1 MNEERAKAL
10 RAQIWAL
17 FDQHG
22 GRMTLLELY
31 RLVMQ
36 AEVFGRTDLEALTHQ
51 AGIAAIERVL
61 QQDPELRRRFD
72 EEGVQA
78 LHDPLVVVRLQ
89 QAIEADLADF
99 EETE

>member
-36 AEVFGRTDLEALTHQ
+36 AEVFGRTD
-51 AGIAAIERVL
+51 
-61 QQDPELRRRFD
+61 PELRRRFD